1 MTISTSILNNRT
13 IDEHKDFEQNIN
25 INSGDNSYEK
35 SEDISSMMTNL
46 NVREN
51 TILPGLGSSSLSNNK
66 NSLFPQDNYK

>member
-1 MTISTSILNNRT
+1 M
-13 IDEHKDFEQNIN
+13 N

-51 TILPGLGSSSLSNNK
+51 THFSGLGTSTLTNTK
-66 NSLFPQDNYK
+66 NSLFNELYSKY